1 MKKTLVRRIWNRILA
16 KMARALP
23 GGTSLRPWLH
33 RLRGVQING
42 RVFIGDDVYI
52 ENEYPECVRLEDG
65 AQINLRSVIIAHTRG
80 SGNVAVERNVLVGA
94 CCLII
99 APVGASLTIGTGAVV
114 GAGSIITTN
123 VPPQTLV
130 APERVRTYARVTVP
144 LTMGGD
150 YNEFRRGLRPLVEP
164 SKPSA

>member
-1 MKKTLVRRIWNRILA
+1 MKKMLVRRIWNRILA

-80 SGNVAVERNVLVGA
+80 SGNVVVERNVLVGA

-99 APVGASLTIGTGAVV
+99 APVGATLTIGTGSVV
-114 GAGSIITTN
+114 SAGSIITAN
-123 VPPQTLV
+123 VPAQTLV
-130 APERVRTYARVTVP
+130 APERVKAYARVTVP
-144 LTMGGD
+144 LTMTAD
-150 YNEFRRGLRPLVEP
+150 YNEFRRGLRPLIEP
-164 SKPSA
+164 QKPSG